1 MDVKTYEGTLDG
13 ATRHDLPT
21 RRHPAGGDLV
31 RDPVADRA
39 RHQVHEA
46 PRRGK
51 RALPVVLPL
60 AAATALGLALRLMV
74 RRGLWLDEATSV
86 AQAQLPFREMLLDL
100 VTYDV
105 HPPLHHAV
113 LWAVVH
119 LLGVSE
125 TAVRGPSVI
134 AGTLLIPALYLAGRE
149 LYDRETGLVAA
160 LLGATAPVV
169 VWYSQEAR
177 MYAFWMLF
185 LVVSVWAQSRAL
197 RRSGAWPWLLY
208 ILSAVL
214 LLWTHYFTVLLVCV
228 QQLVF
233 GAVVLRRRRQG
244 QPLKRLGV
252 PWALA
257 LVAIILATLPMLP
270 YLSDQLAIIGATA
283 ADKQETLA
291 AINAGSRPGGD
302 EFVYLA
308 GANLVWSVWG
318 YHADSIMVQLVA
330 LWPLLMLAGLRMLG
344 LRRSSATGMLV
355 ALAGVPVAVLFVLG
369 LRQQS
374 LFELRYFMGTVPL
387 LLLLVARAVTSLPKR
402 ASGRGL
408 ALGLVL
414 ATMAAGLVDQQ
425 VNPQVPRKYGFETA
439 LAQVADQAEEGD
451 VVLYEPWYLEDLVDY
466 YAPGVDAIPLRGDFD
481 PLLPRDGDNQVFVVG
496 SFLDQPRHRRRVD
509 AAVGA
514 LHYFRKLEGQIEDSN
529 VKVWRFR

>member
-1 MDVKTYEGTLDG
+1 MDLKTLES
-13 ATRHDLPT
+13 ATTTHLPTEHDLAVGAVVVDEPATARHRT
-21 RRHPAGGDLV
+21 RRGRPALQ
-31 RDPVADRA
+31 RLSPVA
-39 RHQVHEA
+39 
-46 PRRGK
+46 
-51 RALPVVLPL
+51 LPL
-60 AAATALGLALRLMV
+60 AAATVLGLALRLLV

-125 TAVRGPSVI
+125 TTVRGPSVL

-149 LYDRETGLVAA
+149 LYDRQTGLVAA
-160 LLGATAPVV
+160 LLGAVAPVV

-185 LVVSVWAQSRAL
+185 LVISVWAQSRAL
-197 RRSGAWPWLLY
+197 RRSGAWPWVLY
-208 ILSAVL
+208 ALSAVL
-214 LLWTHYFTVLLVCV
+214 LLWTHYFTVLLVAV

-233 GAVVLRRRRQG
+233 LAVVLRRRRQG
-244 QPLKRLGV
+244 HPVRRLGV
-252 PWALA
+252 AWALTLA
-257 LVAIILATLPMLP
+257 AIVLAVLPMLP
-270 YLSDQLAIIGATA
+270 YLNDQLIIIGATA
-283 ADKQETLA
+283 AEKQETLA
-291 AINAGSRPGGD
+291 AVNAGAPPGSD
-302 EFVYLA
+302 DFVYLA

-318 YHADSIMVQLVA
+318 YHADPIMVQLVA

-344 LRRSSATGMLV
+344 LRRSSGTGMLV

-414 ATMAAGLVDQQ
+414 ATMVAGLADQQ
-425 VNPQVPRKYGFETA
+425 VSPQVPRKYGFETA
-439 LAQVADQAEEGD
+439 LEEVAARAQEGD

-466 YAPGVDAIPLRGDFD
+466 YAPELDARPLRGDID
-481 PLLPRDGDNQVFVVG
+481 ALLPRDGDNRVFVVG

-514 LHYFRKLEGQIEDSN
+514 LEYFRDLESELEDTN